1 MGQWPRAVHGLSD
14 VGDVSAAPET
24 DLVAEDSEAARPQS
38 ADGTFGDDSPVLAAP
53 VVYRRLLDHVRSLW
67 EFDLQRRVVE
77 VVCAAALQAGGQCL
91 VETAVELTKCPPAP
105 SGNQYRST
113 VAIPGSVRCPAG
125 MADFELADDFLPIY
139 DVSDAVATVAD
150 ADRET
155 AWRALLDVDLLKLG
169 REAPVVGMLG
179 ALRMLPEVVGH
190 LLHGERP
197 AKPPESMRLRD
208 LPSIPMYEGGWI
220 LLGERPGEEIALG
233 LVGKFWRPVI
243 EFARITSADQFR
255 EFDEPGFA
263 KTVYNLSVRELD
275 ANKTL
280 LSGLMRTTT
289 TDEHARRWFRR
300 YWTFG
305 VGSGAHILVGA
316 LLDSARRAAEG
327 DRDE

>member
-1 MGQWPRAVHGLSD
+1 
-14 VGDVSAAPET
+14 
-24 DLVAEDSEAARPQS
+24 
-38 ADGTFGDDSPVLAAP
+38 
-53 VVYRRLLDHVRSLW
+53 
-67 EFDLQRRVVE
+67 
-77 VVCAAALQAGGQCL
+77 
-91 VETAVELTKCPPAP
+91 
-105 SGNQYRST
+105 
-113 VAIPGSVRCPAG
+113 

-139 DVSDAVATVAD
+139 DVSDALATVAD

-197 AKPPESMRLRD
+197 AKAPESMRLRD
-208 LPSIPMYEGGWI
+208 LPTIPMYEGGWI
-220 LLGERPGEEIALG
+220 LLGERPGAEIALG

-243 EFARITSADQFR
+243 EFARITSAAEFR

-263 KTVYNLSVRELD
+263 KTVYNLSARAL
-275 ANKTL
+275 AAGKTL
-280 LSGLMRTTT
+280 LSGLMRTAT
-289 TDEHARRWFRR
+289 TDQHARRWFRR

-305 VGSGAHILVGA
+305 VGSGAHLLVGA

>member
-1 MGQWPRAVHGLSD
+1 MSRA
-14 VGDVSAAPET
+14 
-24 DLVAEDSEAARPQS
+24 
-38 ADGTFGDDSPVLAAP
+38 
-53 VVYRRLLDHVRSLW
+53 
-67 EFDLQRRVVE
+67 
-77 VVCAAALQAGGQCL
+77 
-91 VETAVELTKCPPAP
+91 
-105 SGNQYRST
+105 
-113 VAIPGSVRCPAG
+113 
-125 MADFELADDFLPIY
+125 ELADDFLPVY
-139 DVSDAVATVAD
+139 DVSDEVATVAYT
-150 ADRET
+150 DRET

-243 EFARITSADQFR
+243 EFARIASADEFR

-263 KTVYNLSVRELD
+263 KTVYDLSLRELD
-275 ANKTL
+275 PNRML
-280 LSGLMRTTT
+280 LSGLMRTAT

-305 VGSGAHILVGA
+305 VGAGAHILVGA
-316 LLDSARRAAEG
+316 LLDSAGRAAEG
-327 DRDE
+327 NRDR

>member
-1 MGQWPRAVHGLSD
+1 
-14 VGDVSAAPET
+14 
-24 DLVAEDSEAARPQS
+24 
-38 ADGTFGDDSPVLAAP
+38 
-53 VVYRRLLDHVRSLW
+53 
-67 EFDLQRRVVE
+67 
-77 VVCAAALQAGGQCL
+77 
-91 VETAVELTKCPPAP
+91 
-105 SGNQYRST
+105 
-113 VAIPGSVRCPAG
+113 
-125 MADFELADDFLPIY
+125 MADFELADDFLPLY

-150 ADRET
+150 ADRER

-169 REAPVVGMLG
+169 REAPVVGVLG

-243 EFARITSADQFR
+243 EFAPIESAEEFR
-255 EFDEPGFA
+255 TFDEPGFA
-263 KTVYNLSVRELD
+263 KTVYDLSASELEPGR
-275 ANKTL
+275 TL
-280 LSGLMRTTT
+280 LTGVMRTAT

-300 YWTFG
+300 YWAFG

-327 DRDE
+327 AAEQR